1 MFKQRNSVFIAV
13 LHLEVTMCLF
23 YSLSAIFVGE
33 TGTFQRHVIFRFW
46 SDSNG
51 IVFFELFFLVRTLN
65 TVVVSRAL
73 VPQTQNFLNFPL
85 LTCRGLVMV
94 MLMKIKY
101 PRFVKFITGWLKFL
115 PYVLNKYIIYWIVF
129 LKVLI

>member
-13 LHLEVTMCLF
+13 LRLEVTMCLF

-73 VPQTQNFLNFPL
+73 VPQTQKSFYCVQQFILLNTKQCP
-85 LTCRGLVMV
+85 
-94 MLMKIKY
+94 
-101 PRFVKFITGWLKFL
+101 
-115 PYVLNKYIIYWIVF
+115 
-129 LKVLI
+129 